1 MKLSLVIT
9 LYNEEENVK
18 LLLERISEA
27 LHGYSYEV
35 ILVDDGSSDRTAW
48 MVKQH
53 ASERVRLLVFNRNHG
68 QTTAMAAGIH
78 HAQGEYIVTMD
89 GDLQNDPLDIPAM
102 LQKIETEGWGL
113 VAGKRAR
120 RKDGFI
126 MRKLPSKIANA
137 LIRRLTGVHIS
148 DYGCSLKI
156 FNSEIAQ
163 NLGLYGELHR
173 FIPVLAKLQ
182 GASITEMDV
191 RHHPRLYGQSKYGL
205 GRTFRVVSDLMLML
219 FFQKYVQKPMHL
231 FGTMGIFSFLAG
243 SVINLYMLVEKLLGH
258 DIWGRPLLLLGVVLL
273 IGGIQLVTFGF
284 MAELIMRTYFE
295 SQQKTPYRIKEV
307 YTGKA
312 TSTSAVHTSL

>member
-18 LLLERISEA
+18 PLLEQVSKA
-27 LHGYSYEV
+27 LEGYDYEV
-35 ILVDDGSSDRTAW
+35 ILVDDGSTDRTVW
-48 MVKQH
+48 MVKRY
-53 ASERVRLLVFNRNHG
+53 ANERVRLLVFNRNHG
-68 QTTAMAAGIH
+68 QTTAMSAGIH
-78 HAQGEYIVTMD
+78 SAIGEYIVTMD
-89 GDLQNDPLDIPAM
+89 GDLQNDPLDIPA
-102 LQKIETEGWGL
+102 LLEKIENEGWGL
-113 VAGKRAR
+113 VAGKRAK

-126 MRKLPSKIANA
+126 LRKLPSKIANA
-137 LIRRLTGVHIS
+137 IIRKLTGVHIS

-156 FNSEIAQ
+156 FNSDIAH

-191 RHHPRLYGQSKYGL
+191 RHHPRLHGKSKYGL
-205 GRTFRVVSDLMLML
+205 GRTFRVISDLMLML

-231 FGTMGIFSFLAG
+231 FGTMGILSFMAG
-243 SVINLYMLVEKLLGH
+243 ALINLYLLVEKIMGN

-273 IGGIQLVTFGF
+273 IGGIQLITFGF

-295 SQQKTPYRIKEV
+295 SQSKTPYRIREV
-307 YTGKA
+307 FTGKA
-312 TSTSAVHTSL
+312 TSSSSAESRV